1 MTKTARRIIE
11 EEIMTKIMTEIKTP
25 GTEAM
30 IKEETETM
38 RNVENTRETRGETRI
53 TIEDADMIERRRDI
67 IIKIEIEVMIGTNI
81 MIETDLD
88 IMIEGDIIEDMINTL

>member
-1 MTKTARRIIE
+1 
-11 EEIMTKIMTEIKTP
+11 MTKIMTEIKTP